1 MGDVR
6 APARRPGWWP
16 GWPKRAFDV
25 AAASGALIVLAP
37 LLGVTAL
44 AIRLVLGRPVIFAQR
59 RPGRHARPFI
69 LYKFRTMSGGRA
81 ADGRLLPDRKRLTRL
96 GRLLRRTSL
105 DELPELVNVI
115 RGEMSLVGPRP
126 LLMEYLPRY
135 TREQARRHDVRPG
148 ITGWAQ
154 LNGRNALPW
163 ERRFALDVWY
173 VEHQSFRLDVRILLL
188 TMWKAVAQVDVSQP
202 GEGPEEH
209 FRGNVTAT
217 DASAPSMPAANMPA
231 SSMPA
236 SSMEEV
242 HR

>member
-81 ADGRLLPDRKRLTRL
+81 A
-96 GRLLRRTSL
+96 
-105 DELPELVNVI
+105 
-115 RGEMSLVGPRP
+115 PRP
-126 LLMEYLPRY
+126 P
-135 TREQARRHDVRPG
+135 P
-148 ITGWAQ
+148 
-154 LNGRNALPW
+154 
-163 ERRFALDVWY
+163 
-173 VEHQSFRLDVRILLL
+173 
-188 TMWKAVAQVDVSQP
+188 
-202 GEGPEEH
+202 
-209 FRGNVTAT
+209 
-217 DASAPSMPAANMPA
+217 PAAGRPSPLRPPPPPPNP
-231 SSMPA
+231 
-236 SSMEEV
+236 
-242 HR
+242 

>member
-59 RPGRHARPFI
+59 RPGRHARP
-69 LYKFRTMSGGRA
+69 
-81 ADGRLLPDRKRLTRL
+81 
-96 GRLLRRTSL
+96 
-105 DELPELVNVI
+105 
-115 RGEMSLVGPRP
+115 
-126 LLMEYLPRY
+126 
-135 TREQARRHDVRPG
+135 
-148 ITGWAQ
+148 
-154 LNGRNALPW
+154 W
-163 ERRFALDVWY
+163 ERRFELDVWY
-173 VEHQSFRLDVRILLL
+173 VEHQSLRLDVWILLL

-209 FRGNVTAT
+209 FRGRETAT
-217 DASAPSMPAANMPA
+217 DAPA
-231 SSMPA
+231 SDLPASQMPA
-236 SSMEEV
+236 SSMEDA
-242 HR
+242 HRWS